1 MAHHPR
7 SSALIIA
14 RARAMRFNMTPTEE
28 ALWQELR
35 GGKLGAAFRRQ
46 VPVGKYVADFLA
58 ASVKVVVEVDGGYH
72 AQRRAADARRDRY
85 FARLGYRVVRVEA
98 ELVRRDLAQAVK
110 HVSAALGCYSSK

>member
-1 MAHHPR
+1 
-7 SSALIIA
+7 
-14 RARAMRFNMTPTEE
+14 MRFNMTPTEE

-72 AQRRAADARRDRY
+72 SERRAADARRDRY

-98 ELVRRDLAQAVK
+98 ELVRRELAQAVK

>member
-1 MAHHPR
+1 
-7 SSALIIA
+7 
-14 RARAMRFNMTPTEE
+14 MRFNMTPTEE

-72 AQRRAADARRDRY
+72 AQRRAADARRDRC

-98 ELVRRDLAQAVK
+98 ELVRANVAD
-110 HVSAALGCYSSK
+110 AAERVRHAIKTRG